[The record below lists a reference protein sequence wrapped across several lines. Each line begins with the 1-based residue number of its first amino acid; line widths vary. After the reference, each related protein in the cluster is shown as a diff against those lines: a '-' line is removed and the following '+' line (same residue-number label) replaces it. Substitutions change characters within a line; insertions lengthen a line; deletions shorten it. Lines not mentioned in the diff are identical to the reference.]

1 METWWMLLI
10 LKESTSCV
18 SLDASL
24 KAERYDQASGCVWW
38 WQHYS
43 YTCIHSRLILLLYL
57 KYRELLLLTLFFSY
71 WQIELSTKVV
81 IHLVLCILLYC
92 QAINSETFVTLLS
105 KNNTLTISL
114 LPLKF
119 AGFIYSLQI
128 QFFCRPMDQKN
139 KKKKTT
145 WFVTAEFHIHIG
157 WPCPRESA
165 AKGFCHPL
173 PLLFLFKPNIG
184 DIYHNTCAEEEHLWE
199 KCN

>member
-1 METWWMLLI
+1 METWWTLLI

-24 KAERYDQASGCVWW
+24 KAKSYDQASGCVWW
-38 WQHYS
+38 WQHNS

-57 KYRELLLLTLFFSY
+57 KYREVLLLTLFFSY

-81 IHLVLCILLYC
+81 IHLVLCIVLYC

-119 AGFIYSLQI
+119 LVSFIPYKFSFSAGLWIKNNLICNCRVSYSHWLTLSSWICCQ
-128 QFFCRPMDQKN
+128 RLLSS
-139 KKKKTT
+139 
-145 WFVTAEFHIHIG
+145 TALAL
-157 WPCPRESA
+157 S
-165 AKGFCHPL
+165 L
-173 PLLFLFKPNIG
+173 
-184 DIYHNTCAEEEHLWE
+184 
-199 KCN
+199 